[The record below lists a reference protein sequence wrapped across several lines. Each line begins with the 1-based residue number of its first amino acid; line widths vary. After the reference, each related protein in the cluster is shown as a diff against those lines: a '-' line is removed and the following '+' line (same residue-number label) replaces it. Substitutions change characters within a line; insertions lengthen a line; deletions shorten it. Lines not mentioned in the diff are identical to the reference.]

1 VDAFKAEE
9 AKMMMR
15 SFAPVAAAVFAA
27 AISHGD
33 PALAQPS
40 AGEHLGEVH
49 FPISCSGS
57 AQQQFDRALAMVHS
71 FFYPETVKAF
81 TALANQEPTCAMA
94 FWGIAISQR
103 PNPLIVPL
111 PPELLKAGWDA
122 IEKARAAATKT
133 PRERDW
139 IEALALYYKD
149 YAGTDQRTR
158 TLAYEAAMA
167 RLSARYPDD
176 AEAAIF
182 YALAL
187 NEAADLNDKTY
198 SRQFKA
204 VGILQAL
211 ESTHPNHPGIT
222 HYIIHSYDFAA
233 ICADGIPAAER
244 YAEIAPSAPHA
255 LHMPSHIFS
264 MTGKWNEVIRSNLA
278 SDASQKAYTLRL
290 NPQAGTIQA
299 DNPAR
304 YHQLDFLTVAYL
316 QLGQDRRAKEIV
328 DMRNS
333 VGVLTPNFRYTAHTA
348 FAAIPVRYA
357 LDRSA
362 WAEAA
367 ALPVMKTPYAQAE
380 AISWFGRALGAARS
394 RDAAAARADVE
405 SLRHLREKLLEEKEA
420 YWADQADIQIKA
432 AEAWIALAEGRAEEA
447 RAQMHMAA
455 DMEDRSEKHIAM
467 ENRLSPMRELL
478 GELLL
483 ETGEPAGALEAFEAS
498 LKSAPNRYRSLA
510 GAAKAALALGDKSK
524 ARSYY
529 ASLVAFAR
537 EADGER
543 PDLVAA
549 RRFLAN

>member
-1 VDAFKAEE
+1 MTKP
-9 AKMMMR
+9 
-15 SFAPVAAAVFAA
+15 SFAVLAFSGLAA
-27 AISHGD
+27 AISYGQ
-33 PALAQPS
+33 PALGQP
-40 AGEHLGEVH
+40 AGEKLGEVH
-49 FPISCSGS
+49 FSISCSLA
-57 AQQQFDRALAMVHS
+57 AQQRFDRALAMVHS

-81 TALANQEPTCAMA
+81 TALANAEPSCAMA

-103 PNPLIVPL
+103 PNPLLVPL
-111 PPELLKAGWDA
+111 PTELLKAGWEA
-122 IEKARAAATKT
+122 IEKARAAATKA

-139 IEALALYYKD
+139 IEALAFYFKD
-149 YAGTDQRTR
+149 YATVDQRTR
-158 TLAYEAAMA
+158 TLAYEAAME
-167 RLSARYPDD
+167 RLSARYPDE

-211 ESTHPNHPGIT
+211 EAKHPNHPGIT

-233 ICADGIPAAER
+233 ICAEGIPAAER

-264 MTGKWNEVIRSNLA
+264 MVGKWNEVVRSNLA
-278 SDASQKAYTLRL
+278 SDASLKAYTLQV
-290 NPQAGTIQA
+290 NPQAGAIQA

-328 DMRNS
+328 DLRNS
-333 VGVLTPNFRYTAHTA
+333 VPVLTPESRYTAHTG

-357 LDRSA
+357 LDRSD
-362 WAEAA
+362 WAAAA
-367 ALPVMKTPYAQAE
+367 ALPVVKTPYAQAE

-394 RDAAAARADVE
+394 GNLAAAREDIAN
-405 SLRHLREKLLEEKEA
+405 LRRLGAKLAGDNEA
-420 YWADQADIQIKA
+420 YWADQTDIQIKA
-432 AEAWIALAEGRAEEA
+432 AEAWIALAEGRADEA
-447 RAQMHMAA
+447 GALMRRAA

-483 ETGEPAGALEAFEAS
+483 ETKQPSGALEAFEAS
-498 LKSAPNRYRSLA
+498 LKNVPNRYRSLA
-510 GAAKAALALGDKSK
+510 GAAKAAEALGDRTK
-524 ARSYY
+524 ARTHY
-529 ASLVAFAR
+529 ASLVALGR
-537 EADGER
+537 DADTER
-543 PDLVAA
+543 PDFVAA
-549 RRFLAN
+549 RRFLANAP

>member
-1 VDAFKAEE
+1 M
-9 AKMMMR
+9 AKL
-15 SFAPVAAAVFAA
+15 SWAALAVSGLAA
-27 AISHGD
+27 AISYGQ
-33 PALAQPS
+33 PALGQP
-40 AGEHLGEVH
+40 AGEKLGEVH
-49 FPISCSGS
+49 FPISCSPG
-57 AQQQFDRALAMVHS
+57 AQQQFNRALALVHS

-81 TALANQEPTCAMA
+81 TALADAEPSCAMA

-111 PPELLKAGWDA
+111 PAQLLKAGSEA
-122 IEKARAAATKT
+122 IEKARAAATET

-139 IEALALYYKD
+139 IEALAVYFKD
-149 YAGTDQRTR
+149 YATVDQRTR

-176 AEAAIF
+176 TEAAIF

-204 VGILQAL
+204 VGILQAI
-211 ESTHPNHPGIT
+211 EAKQPDHPGIT

-233 ICADGIPAAER
+233 ICAEGIPAAER

-264 MTGKWNEVIRSNLA
+264 MVGKWNEVIRSNLA
-278 SDASQKAYTLRL
+278 SDAAQRAYTLRV
-290 NPQAGTIQA
+290 NPQAGTVQA

-316 QLGQDRRAKEIV
+316 QLGQDRRAKEIL
-328 DMRNS
+328 DLRNS
-333 VGVLTPNFRYTAHTA
+333 VPALAPDFRFTAHTA

-367 ALPVMKTPYAQAE
+367 VLPVMKTPYAQAE
-380 AISWFGRALGAARS
+380 SISWFGRALGAARS
-394 RDAAAARADVE
+394 GDLAAAREGVANLRRLGQ
-405 SLRHLREKLLEEKEA
+405 SLARDNEA
-420 YWADQADIQIKA
+420 YWADQTDIQVKA
-432 AEAWIALAEGRAEEA
+432 AEAWIALAEGRADEA
-447 RAQMHMAA
+447 GALMRGAA
-455 DMEDRSEKHIAM
+455 DQEDRSEKHIAM

-483 ETGEPAGALEAFEAS
+483 ETKRPAGALEAFEVS
-498 LKSAPNRYRSLA
+498 LKNVPNRYRSLA
-510 GAAKAALALGDKSK
+510 GAAKAAEALSDHTK
-524 ARSYY
+524 ARTNY
-529 ASLVAFAR
+529 ASLAALGR
-537 EADGER
+537 DAETER

-549 RRFLAN
+549 RRFLANPP

>member
-1 VDAFKAEE
+1 MIKPTLAALAVSGLAALSYGQP
-9 AKMMMR
+9 A
-15 SFAPVAAAVFAA
+15 AGQAAA
-27 AISHGD
+27 
-33 PALAQPS
+33 
-40 AGEHLGEVH
+40 EKLGEVH
-49 FPISCSGS
+49 FPISCSS
-57 AQQQFDRALAMVHS
+57 AAQQQFDHALALVHS

-81 TALANQEPTCAMA
+81 TALANAEPSCAMA

-103 PNPLIVPL
+103 PNPLITPL
-111 PPELLKAGWDA
+111 SPEQLKAGWEA
-122 IEKARAAATKT
+122 IEKARAGAAKT

-139 IEALALYYKD
+139 IEALAIYFKD
-149 YAGTDQRTR
+149 YATVDQRTR
-158 TLAYEAAMA
+158 TLGYEAAMA

-198 SRQFKA
+198 SRQLKA

-211 ESTHPNHPGIT
+211 EAKHPNHPGIT

-264 MTGKWNEVIRSNLA
+264 MVGKWNEVIRSNLA
-278 SDASQKAYTLRL
+278 SDASLKAYTLQV
-290 NPQAGTIQA
+290 NPQAGTVQA

-304 YHQLDFLTVAYL
+304 YHLLDFLTVAYL

-328 DMRNS
+328 DLHDS
-333 VGVLTPNFRYTAHTA
+333 IAVLPDFRYTAHTA
-348 FAAIPVRYA
+348 FAAIPVRYT
-357 LDRSA
+357 LDRGA

-367 ALPVMKTPYAQAE
+367 MLPVMTTAYAQAE

-394 RDAAAARADVE
+394 GNIAAAREDVAN
-405 SLRHLREKLLEEKEA
+405 LRRLGEKLVQEKEA
-420 YWADQADIQIKA
+420 YWADQTDIQIKA
-432 AEAWIALAEGRAEEA
+432 AEAWIALAEGRADEA
-447 RAQMHMAA
+447 GALMRTAA

-483 ETGEPAGALEAFEAS
+483 ETKQPAGALEAFEGS
-498 LKSAPNRYRSLA
+498 LKSVPNRYRSLA
-510 GAAKAALALGDKSK
+510 GAAKAAQALGDHAK

-529 ASLVAFAR
+529 TSLATLGRA
-537 EADGER
+537 ADTER

-549 RRFLAN
+549 RRFLASTP

>member
-1 VDAFKAEE
+1 MPKPTLTVLAVSGLAAF
-9 AKMMMR
+9 
-15 SFAPVAAAVFAA
+15 SC
-27 AISHGD
+27 GQ
-33 PALAQPS
+33 PAFGQRAD
-40 AGEHLGEVH
+40 EKLGEVH
-49 FPISCSGS
+49 FPISCSAA
-57 AQQQFDRALAMVHS
+57 AQQQFDHALALVHS

-81 TALANQEPTCAMA
+81 TALANAEPSCAMA
-94 FWGIAISQR
+94 YWGIAISQR

-111 PPELLKAGWDA
+111 PPELLKAGSEA
-122 IEKARAAATKT
+122 IEKARAAPTKT

-139 IEALALYYKD
+139 IEALAVYFKD
-149 YAGTDQRTR
+149 YTTVDQRTR
-158 TLAYEAAMA
+158 TLAYEAAME
-167 RLSARYPDD
+167 RLTTRYRDD

-198 SRQFKA
+198 ARQFKA

-211 ESTHPNHPGIT
+211 QAKHPNHPGIT

-233 ICADGIPAAER
+233 ICAEGIPAAER

-264 MTGKWNEVIRSNLA
+264 MVGKWNEVIRSNLA
-278 SDASQKAYTLRL
+278 SDASQKAYTLQI
-290 NPQAGTIQA
+290 NPGAGTIQA

-316 QLGQDRRAKEIV
+316 QLAQDRHAKDIV
-328 DMRNS
+328 ELRNS
-333 VGVLTPNFRYTAHTA
+333 VAVLAADFRYTAHTA

-367 ALPVMKTPYAQAE
+367 VLPVMKTPYAQAE

-394 RDAAAARADVE
+394 GDLGSAREDVAN
-405 SLRHLREKLLEEKEA
+405 LRRLDEKLVQEKEA
-420 YWADQADIQIKA
+420 YWADQTDIQIKA
-432 AEAWIALAEGRAEEA
+432 AEAWIALAEGRAEDA
-447 RAQMHMAA
+447 GALMRNAA
-455 DMEDRSEKHIAM
+455 EVEDRSEKHIAM

-483 ETGEPAGALEAFEAS
+483 ETKQPAAALEAFEAS
-498 LKSAPNRYRSLA
+498 LKSTPNRYRSLA
-510 GAAKAALALGDKSK
+510 GAAKAAEALGDRSK

-529 ASLVAFAR
+529 TGLAALGR
-537 EADGER
+537 DADTER
-543 PDLVAA
+543 PELVAA
-549 RRFLAN
+549 RRFLANTP

>member
-1 VDAFKAEE
+1 MTKSTLAILAVSGLAAFSCG
-9 AKMMMR
+9 R
-15 SFAPVAAAVFAA
+15 
-27 AISHGD
+27 
-33 PALAQPS
+33 PALGQL
-40 AGEHLGEVH
+40 AGDKLGEVH
-49 FPISCSGS
+49 FPISCSAA
-57 AQQQFDRALAMVHS
+57 AQQQFDHALALVHS

-81 TALANQEPTCAMA
+81 TALANTEPSCAMA
-94 FWGIAISQR
+94 YWGIAISQR

-111 PPELLKAGWDA
+111 PPELLKAGWEA
-122 IEKARAAATKT
+122 IEKARAASVKT

-139 IEALALYYKD
+139 IEALAAYFKD
-149 YAGTDQRTR
+149 YAAVDQRTR
-158 TLAYEAAMA
+158 TLAYEAAME
-167 RLSARYPDD
+167 RLSARYRDD

-187 NEAADLNDKTY
+187 NEAADLNDKSY

-211 ESTHPNHPGIT
+211 EAKHPNHPGIT

-233 ICADGIPAAER
+233 ICAEGIPAAER

-264 MTGKWNEVIRSNLA
+264 MVGKWNEVIRSNLA
-278 SDASQKAYTLRL
+278 SDASQKTYTLRM
-290 NPQAGTIQA
+290 NPGAGTIQA

-316 QLGQDRRAKEIV
+316 QLAQDRRAKEIV
-328 DMRNS
+328 DLRNS
-333 VGVLTPNFRYTAHTA
+333 VAVLTPDFRYTAHTA

-367 ALPVMKTPYAQAE
+367 VLPVMKTPYAQAE
-380 AISWFGRALGAARS
+380 AISWFGRALGAARTS
-394 RDAAAARADVE
+394 DLGAAREDVAN
-405 SLRHLREKLLEEKEA
+405 LRRLDEKLVQEKET
-420 YWADQADIQIKA
+420 YWADQTDIQIKA
-432 AEAWIALAEGRAEEA
+432 AEAWIALAEGRADDA
-447 RAQMHMAA
+447 SALMRNAA

-483 ETGEPAGALEAFEAS
+483 ETKQPAGALEAFEGS
-498 LKSAPNRYRSLA
+498 LKSTPNRYRSWT
-510 GAAKAALALGDKSK
+510 GAARAAEALGDHTK
-524 ARSYY
+524 ARGYY
-529 ASLVAFAR
+529 GSLAALGR
-537 EADGER
+537 DADTER

-549 RRFLAN
+549 RTFLVNAP

>member
-1 VDAFKAEE
+1 M
-9 AKMMMR
+9 AKR
-15 SFAPVAAAVFAA
+15 LAGALVAAGLTA
-27 AISHGD
+27 AISHYEQAFGQ
-33 PALAQPS
+33 QP
-40 AGEHLGEVH
+40 AGENFGDVH
-49 FPISCSGS
+49 FPISCSAS
-57 AQQQFDRALAMVHS
+57 AQLQFDRALAMVHS

-81 TALANQEPTCAMA
+81 TALANAEPSCAMA

-111 PPELLKAGWDA
+111 PPELLKAGWEA
-122 IEKARAAATKT
+122 IEKARAAAVKT

-139 IEALALYYKD
+139 IEALAAYFKD
-149 YAGTDQRTR
+149 YATVDQRTR

-167 RLSARYPDD
+167 QLSARYPDD

-204 VGILQAL
+204 IGILEAIKA
-211 ESTHPNHPGIT
+211 THANHPGIT

-233 ICADGIPAAER
+233 ICAEGIPAAEQ

-264 MTGKWNEVIRSNLA
+264 MTGKWSEVIRANLA
-278 SDASQKAYTLRL
+278 SDASQKAYTLRI
-290 NPQAGTIQA
+290 NPQAGTVQA

-316 QLGQDRRAKEIV
+316 QLAQDRRAKEIV
-328 DMRNS
+328 DMRN
-333 VGVLTPNFRYTAHTA
+333 GVAALAPDFRYTAHTA

-357 LDRSA
+357 LDRGA

-367 ALPVMKTPYAQAE
+367 TLSVMRTPYAQAE

-394 RDAAAARADVE
+394 GDVVAAQNDAAML
-405 SLRHLREKLLEEKEA
+405 LRLREKLLQENEG
-420 YWADQADIQIKA
+420 YWADQTDIQAKA
-432 AEAWIALAEGRAEEA
+432 AAAWIALAEGRTEEA
-447 RAQMHMAA
+447 TALMRAAA

-483 ETGEPAGALEAFEAS
+483 ETGQPAAALEAFEAS
-498 LKSAPNRYRSLA
+498 LKAVPNRYRSLS
-510 GAAKAALALGDKSK
+510 GAAKAALALGDRTK
-524 ARSYY
+524 ARTYY
-529 ASLVAFAR
+529 VSLVALTR
-537 EADGER
+537 DADTER
-543 PDLVAA
+543 PDLIAA

>member
-1 VDAFKAEE
+1 
-9 AKMMMR
+9 
-15 SFAPVAAAVFAA
+15 
-27 AISHGD
+27 
-33 PALAQPS
+33 
-40 AGEHLGEVH
+40 
-49 FPISCSGS
+49 
-57 AQQQFDRALAMVHS
+57 MVHS

-81 TALANQEPTCAMA
+81 TALANAEPSCAMA

-111 PPELLKAGWDA
+111 PADLLKAGWEA
-122 IEKARAAATKT
+122 IDRARAAATKT
-133 PRERDW
+133 SRERDW
-139 IEALALYYKD
+139 IEALAVYFKD
-149 YAGTDQRTR
+149 YRTVDQRTR

-167 RLSARYPDD
+167 RLSARYPEDT
-176 AEAAIF
+176 EAAIF

-204 VGILQAL
+204 VGILQAI
-211 ESTHPNHPGIT
+211 EAKQPDHPGIT

-264 MTGKWNEVIRSNLA
+264 MVGKWNEVIRSNLA
-278 SDASQKAYTLRL
+278 SDASQKAYTLQV
-290 NPQAGTIQA
+290 NPQAGTVQA
-299 DNPAR
+299 GNPAR

-328 DMRNS
+328 DLRNS
-333 VGVLTPNFRYTAHTA
+333 VPALAPEFRYTAHTA

-357 LDRSA
+357 LDRGVWS
-362 WAEAA
+362 EAA

-394 RDAAAARADVE
+394 GDLAAAREDVVN
-405 SLRHLREKLLEEKEA
+405 LRRLAEKLARDDEA
-420 YWADQADIQIKA
+420 YWADQTDIQVKA
-432 AEAWIALAEGRAEEA
+432 AEAWIALAEGRADEA
-447 RAQMHMAA
+447 GALMRGAA

-483 ETGEPAGALEAFEAS
+483 ETKQPAAALAAFEAS
-498 LKSAPNRYRSLA
+498 LKNVPNRYRSLA
-510 GAAKAALALGDKSK
+510 GAAKAAEALGDRTK
-524 ARSYY
+524 ARSHY
-529 ASLVAFAR
+529 ASLMALGR
-537 EADGER
+537 DADTER
-543 PDLVAA
+543 PGFVAA
-549 RRFLAN
+549 RKFLASTP

>member
-1 VDAFKAEE
+1 
-9 AKMMMR
+9 MTR
-15 SFAPVAAAVFAA
+15 QSFA
-27 AISHGD
+27 
-33 PALAQPS
+33 ALAVAGLTTAASFVGSALGQQP
-40 AGEHLGEVH
+40 AGEKLGEVH
-49 FPISCSGS
+49 FPISCSPS

-81 TALANQEPTCAMA
+81 TALADAEPSCAMA

-103 PNPLIVPL
+103 PNPLIVPF
-111 PPELLKAGWDA
+111 PPELLKAGWEA
-122 IEKARAAATKT
+122 IEKARAAAVKT
-133 PRERDW
+133 PLERDW
-139 IEALALYYKD
+139 IEALAAYFKD
-149 YAGTDQRTR
+149 YATVDQRTR
-158 TLAYEAAMA
+158 TLAYEAAME

-198 SRQFKA
+198 SRQFRA

-211 ESTHPNHPGIT
+211 EATHPNHPGIT

-233 ICADGIPAAER
+233 ICAEGIPAAER

-264 MTGKWNEVIRSNLA
+264 MVGKWNEVIRSNLA
-278 SDASQKAYTLRL
+278 SDASQKAYTLRV
-290 NPQAGTIQA
+290 NPQAGTVQA
-299 DNPAR
+299 GNPAR

-333 VGVLTPNFRYTAHTA
+333 VPVLTPDFRYTAHTA

-367 ALPVMKTPYAQAE
+367 TLPVMQTPYGQAE
-380 AISWFGRALGAARS
+380 AISWFGRSLGAARS
-394 RDAAAARADVE
+394 GALVSAREDVA
-405 SLRHLREKLLEEKEA
+405 SLRLLREKLLKENEA
-420 YWADQADIQIKA
+420 YWADQTDIQVKA
-432 AEAWIALAEGRAEEA
+432 AEAWIALAEGRIDEA
-447 RAQMHMAA
+447 SAQMRTAA

-483 ETGEPAGALEAFEAS
+483 ETNQPADALEAFEAS
-498 LKSAPNRYRSLA
+498 LKSVPNRYRSLA
-510 GAAKAALALGDKSK
+510 GAAKAAVALGDQTK

-529 ASLVAFAR
+529 VSLVALGR
-537 EADGER
+537 DADPER